1 MEINGK
7 QALPLLLH
15 CPLSCGGYIE
25 KDVLMYLLEGDELF
39 IFGKCGECD
48 QAGNM
53 TVHLIELMAQC
64 PTLAIQ

>member
-7 QALPLLLH
+7 RAFPLLLH

-25 KDVLMYLLEGDELF
+25 HDVLMYLLEGDELF

-53 TVHLIELMAQC
+53 TVRLIELMAQC
-64 PTLAIQ
+64 PALAIQ

>member
-7 QALPLLLH
+7 QALPLRLH

-25 KDVLMYLLEGDELF
+25 NDVLMYLLEGDELF
-39 IFGKCGECD
+39 IFGKCGECN
-48 QAGNM
+48 QTGNM